1 MAKNNQ
7 SSKLNDEIISGSFT
21 NLEIIELGSSTESST
36 ESSSENS
43 SDSSKLSST
52 ESSNLSSDKSTDE
65 SSNSYAD
72 SSEKSYDIDTDDEV
86 PYTQIN
92 AKQIIEKFTDLESS
106 IIMLKHNNQKRFEK
120 LETDLTICKKN
131 IGDMS
136 RRIFDLE
143 DENNNFRISNVDM
156 LQKLEEQEKLNDYL
170 IKKFIEMKGE
180 KQKTL
185 HFISRRNDFI

>member
-1 MAKNNQ
+1 MANNNQ

-21 NLEIIELGSSTESST
+21 DLEIIELGSSTESST

-43 SDSSKLSST
+43 SDSSKLSSS
-52 ESSNLSSDKSTDE
+52 ESSNQSSEVSTYE
-65 SSNSYAD
+65 SSNSSSD
-72 SSEKSYDIDTDDEV
+72 SSEKSYDVDTDDEL

-92 AKQIIEKFTDLESS
+92 AKQISDKFGDLESS
-106 IIMLKHNNQKRFEK
+106 IIMIKHNNHKRFEK

-136 RRIFDLE
+136 RRVFDLE

-156 LQKLEEQEKLNDYL
+156 LQKLEEQEKLNDDL
-170 IKKFIEMKGE
+170 IKKIIELKEE
-180 KQKTL
+180 KYKRL